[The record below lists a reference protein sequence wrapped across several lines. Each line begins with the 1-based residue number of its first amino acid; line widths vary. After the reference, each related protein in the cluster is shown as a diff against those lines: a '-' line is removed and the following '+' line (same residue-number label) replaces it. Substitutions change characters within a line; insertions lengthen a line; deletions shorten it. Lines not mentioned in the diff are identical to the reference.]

1 MRKGFSLS
9 FAIFL
14 LLNNSLLCVDAITSA
29 SPTLKPSFPAK
40 KIQEQRLTVSP
51 KEAEILS
58 KVKDLSSTD
67 LDVAIQFLKEKI
79 TPESS
84 AVLDFTLGNL
94 YFQKEELKEAEDSYR
109 KALKKFP
116 HFIEARS
123 NLAKTLL
130 KRGEIDKA
138 LKEFSLLLKEGVKDT
153 EILQLMGYA
162 FLSKGDAI
170 SAETCYK
177 EILLLSPEN
186 DNAYKGLAQCLLQQE
201 RYKEMIGIVKNFLKK
216 NPMDKEMWFLLSNAY
231 IAMGDCKKA
240 IITLECTRRLKI
252 INQDGLSTLGEL
264 YLTQGQPAEA
274 LEVYQELMVM
284 GKPPIPR
291 LLRAVEG
298 FIMLNRLEEAETLI
312 QEVDTH
318 KYSLL
323 PAQENKLKRLK
334 AEIAYLKG
342 DYQESLILYKEILKE
357 EPLDGD
363 ALIAIGDIYYKLSKL
378 EEALIFYE
386 RAGRIKEKEVE
397 ALIRQAQVEVERENY
412 KRAVELLESA
422 QSIKFQPYIDR
433 YLEQIHNLIELTQIK

>member
-1 MRKGFSLS
+1 MRKGFFLL

-14 LLNNSLLCVDAITSA
+14 LLNNSLLCIVAE
-29 SPTLKPSFPAK
+29 
-40 KIQEQRLTVSP
+40 EQRLTLSA
-51 KEAEILS
+51 KEAEILT

-67 LDVAIQFLKEKI
+67 LDMAIQFLKEKI

-84 AVLDFTLGNL
+84 PLLDFTLGNL

-116 HFIEARS
+116 QFIEARS
-123 NLAKTLL
+123 NLAKVLL
-130 KRGEIDKA
+130 RRGEIDKA

-162 FLSKGDAI
+162 FLSKGDTI

-201 RYKEMIGIVKNFLKK
+201 RYKEMIGIVKNYLKK

-264 YLTQGQPAEA
+264 YLTEGETREA
-274 LEVYQELMVM
+274 LEVYQELVVM

-291 LLRAVEG
+291 VLRAVEG

-312 QEVDTH
+312 QEVDTP

-334 AEIAYLKG
+334 AQITYLKG

-363 ALIAIGDIYYKLSKL
+363 ALIALGDIYYKLGNY

-433 YLEQIHNLIELTQIK
+433 YLEQIRHLIELTQIK

>member
-1 MRKGFSLS
+1 MRKGFFLS

-14 LLNNSLLCVDAITSA
+14 LLNNSLLCIAT
-29 SPTLKPSFPAK
+29 
-40 KIQEQRLTVSP
+40 EEHRLTLSG
-51 KEAEILS
+51 KEAEILT

-67 LDVAIQFLKEKI
+67 LDMAIQFLKEKI

-84 AVLDFTLGNL
+84 PLLDFTLGNL

-116 HFIEARS
+116 QFIEARS
-123 NLAKTLL
+123 NLAKVLL
-130 KRGEIDKA
+130 RRGEIDMA

-162 FLSKGDAI
+162 FLSKGDTI

-186 DNAYKGLAQCLLQQE
+186 DNAYKGLAKCLLQQE

-231 IAMGDCKKA
+231 MVMGDYKKA

-274 LEVYQELMVM
+274 LEVYQELMAM
-284 GKPPIPR
+284 GEPPIPR

-312 QEVDTH
+312 QGIDTH
-318 KYSLL
+318 KSSLL
-323 PAQENKLKRLK
+323 PAQENKLKKLK
-334 AEIAYLKG
+334 AQIAYLKG
-342 DYQESLILYKEILKE
+342 DYQESLIIYKEILKE
-357 EPLDGD
+357 EPMDGD
-363 ALIAIGDIYYKLSKL
+363 ALIALGDIYYKLGKY

-386 RAGRIKEKEVE
+386 RASRIREKEVD

-433 YLEQIHNLIELTQIK
+433 YLEQIRHLIELIQIK